1 MCVPAVAAVAVLLL
15 LLRVRVRRRLAR
27 RALGMARLRRPVD
40 EDGVARRALLGLGT
54 LMLGM
59 RRRRR
64 LVMLLLLPLL
74 VLLNGLL
81 VELELL
87 LGVVLLFEAGE
98 EEVDELL
105 ETVDLVLTA
114 LKLILV
120 RAPVGRLSYPDAL
133 VPSEPAAQ
141 ARRLSRA
148 LHLADSAT
156 ACVGRSSAL
165 GEGVTVPGKNG
176 RTHFSQL
183 RCRIDML
190 ADRVRELGLLLLWP
204 YVSPP
209 LDEVRRGYG
218 AALWRAF
225 DDEPAEGLSTGG
237 MAVERSTGCVSCAYA
252 GERAREEEARERE
265 VRVDRG
271 EREVRATA
279 GEGEI
284 GESAPRSHPLL
295 ARSPFLRAVTLA
307 PHLLS
312 EARPRPLLACECV
325 A

>member
-1 MCVPAVAAVAVLLL
+1 
-15 LLRVRVRRRLAR
+15 
-27 RALGMARLRRPVD
+27 MARLRRPVD

-165 GEGVTVPGKNG
+165 GEGVTAPGKNG

-190 ADRVRELGLLLLWP
+190 ADRVRELALLLLWP

-252 GERAREEEARERE
+252 GERAREGGPRGPWGTGGACDCGGGGNRR
-265 VRVDRG
+265 VR
-271 EREVRATA
+271 
-279 GEGEI
+279 
-284 GESAPRSHPLL
+284 PP
-295 ARSPFLRAVTLA
+295 LA
-307 PHLLS
+307 PPVGTL
-312 EARPRPLLACECV
+312 PLPPSGHASSPSSV
-325 A
+325 RGTAAAPSRV